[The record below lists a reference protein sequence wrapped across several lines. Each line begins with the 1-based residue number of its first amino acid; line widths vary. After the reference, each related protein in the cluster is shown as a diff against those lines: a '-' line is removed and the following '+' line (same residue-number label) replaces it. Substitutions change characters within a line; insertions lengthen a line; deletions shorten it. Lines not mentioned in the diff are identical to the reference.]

1 MGEKIANVDKFKEVL
16 AKMMENRNNLGD
28 IIANFECEGY
38 KINPDERYT
47 KGILDGIDKKGGYCP
62 CQVGIIPEIICP
74 CEHLRYTGHCCCKM
88 FVKE

>member
-47 KGILDGIDKKGGYCP
+47 KGILDGIDKKSGLARVEIGDTFIALPISDVDQEPVTCTYCW
-62 CQVGIIPEIICP
+62 G
-74 CEHLRYTGHCCCKM
+74 L
-88 FVKE
+88 